1 MGSVAKRGTALGG
14 DHERPSQGCV
24 RRTSRIRRAVEDD
37 PSDARKAGAQVAVGE
52 GLA

>member
-1 MGSVAKRGTALGG
+1 MEDVEEA
-14 DHERPSQGCV
+14 
-24 RRTSRIRRAVEDD
+24 RRRRAVEDD